1 MGIGSGIFLLALG
14 AILTF
19 AVNTS
24 VSGISLS
31 AVGVI
36 LMIAGAIGLAVALVA
51 RNRRTEEHV
60 VHERGH
66 HAA

>member
-1 MGIGSGIFLLALG
+1 MGIGTAFFLLALG
-14 AILTF
+14 AVVTF
-19 AVNTS
+19 AVNA
-24 VSGISLS
+24 GISGLS
-31 AVGVI
+31 LSTVGVI
-36 LMIAGAIGLAVALVA
+36 LTIAGAIGLAVALIA

>member
-1 MGIGSGIFLLALG
+1 MGIGTGIFLLALG
-14 AILTF
+14 AVLTF
-19 AVNTS
+19 AVDVS

-31 AVGVI
+31 TIGVI
-36 LMIAGAIGLAVALVA
+36 LMIAGAIGLAVALVV

-66 HAA
+66 AA